1 MAQKGR
7 FSKVLP
13 QGLRGRREMFLTS
26 RSPQIR
32 PTLWTPDRDFTKGNA
47 AGLMKGEQNA
57 YLLRKIE
64 FNAKN
69 KVNHLRKQLFCSQ
82 HTAPFFF
89 GSHPITPK
97 EKPLVSASSEALQ

>member
-1 MAQKGR
+1 M
-7 FSKVLP
+7 
-13 QGLRGRREMFLTS
+13 E
-26 RSPQIR
+26 
-32 PTLWTPDRDFTKGNA
+32 
-47 AGLMKGEQNA
+47 GEQNA

-89 GSHPITPK
+89 GSHPLTPK